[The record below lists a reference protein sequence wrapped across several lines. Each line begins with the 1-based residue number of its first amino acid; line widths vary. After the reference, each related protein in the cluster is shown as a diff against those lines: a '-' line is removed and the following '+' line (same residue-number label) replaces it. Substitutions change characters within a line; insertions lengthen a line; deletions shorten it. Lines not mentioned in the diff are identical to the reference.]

1 MKKFAFPLLTLLLAY
16 TLSAGNVFVLKST
29 GFKAPGVPELLKK
42 VLAEGEV
49 ALPPDTGKV
58 EIYAGTVNTEPF
70 ASIFKKHLPGK
81 KLEFDGYAVVVS
93 GRKVYLIG
101 NVERAVIYA
110 ANDFLEKQAGFY
122 RRVRPVDNGT
132 PGKKLS
138 LKNAAWFSNPAFE
151 LRGLAGFAY
160 KRLHPDFL
168 DWETINNYNFRP
180 FNMKENAFTMDE
192 LIRRGYA
199 IKHSG
204 HAFYYWI
211 NNDDYA
217 KHPEYFPLIK
227 GKRQKF
233 EKRNYSTKVMINV
246 GSKEVQD
253 LVVQRMFEYMEKYP
267 ETTMIS
273 MGMNDGTGWGH
284 SPEELAMDDP
294 EEYKRGIYSTRY
306 FRFCNIIAEK
316 FCKRYPNVQIFVYA
330 YLTAVQPPNLK
341 KLHPNLFIS
350 LCTYRRDYKHRINDP
365 SSSVNAYWNDL
376 ILRWKKF
383 GNPVY
388 IRDYILF
395 GGSPAFDVPL
405 LKILQQDMQYYR
417 SIGINAYHSECIVDM
432 PRPDAS
438 QEILSNYKGKGT
450 ANGRCRYYWHGMK
463 MVYHL
468 LSKILWDPYADLEQL
483 KAEYFT
489 KYYGPAAKYIAGIH
503 ALIAKRWEAD
513 PAPYIWNKYDTNFP
527 QMLFAPEDM
536 AFIEKQLKAAA
547 AAAGKSGDKLFIER
561 VRREEELF
569 NNEYRKRYSA
579 VQNTLNVVPMKGK
592 VTFDSVKKH
601 AIANKSVIDGLKTFE
616 RKSKTVTNSKFPA
629 KIYCAVQ
636 GDNLI
641 IVSDFNQKK
650 LPVSFE
656 KRENDNQVWKGNSTL
671 ELFISAGP
679 DKAGDGYY
687 QLIVTPLGN
696 YWDAQLSH
704 YTWNSN
710 ATFSARKS
718 KFKWEAMAIIPLS
731 KLGYPVNVKNFKVRM
746 NFGRSIPDTEISSWT
761 NGTFANESAF
771 GILNIA
777 R

>member
-1 MKKFAFPLLTLLLAY
+1 MRKLWLFLLLA
-16 TLSAGNVFVLKST
+16 LSFSTAVSADVFILKSAE
-29 GFKAPGVPELLKK
+29 FKYPGVLEMLKK
-42 VLAEGEV
+42 SLTDGES
-49 ALPPDTGKV
+49 ALPAGTPAV
-58 EIYAGTVNTEPF
+58 EIYAGTVKAEPF
-70 ASIFKKHLPGK
+70 ASIFKAALPGK
-81 KLEFDGYAVVVS
+81 KLEYDGYAVVVK

-101 NVERAVIYA
+101 NVERAVVYA

-122 RRVRPVDNGT
+122 RRVRPVENGT
-132 PGKKLS
+132 GGKKLE
-138 LKNAAWFSNPAFE
+138 LKDAAWFNNPAFE

-168 DWETINNYNFRP
+168 DWEMINGFNYRAFH
-180 FNMKENAFTMDE
+180 MKENFFQRDE
-192 LIRRGYA
+192 LIRRGYD

-233 EKRNYSTKVMINV
+233 EKRNYSTRVMINV

-273 MGMNDGTGWGH
+273 MGMNDGQGWGD
-284 SPEELAMDDP
+284 SPEERAMDDP
-294 EEYKRGIYSTRY
+294 EEYKRGVYSTRY

-341 KLHPNLFIS
+341 KLHPNLFVS

-383 GNPVY
+383 GNPFYV
-388 IRDYILF
+388 RDYILF
-395 GGSPAFDVPL
+395 GGSPAFDVPM
-405 LKILQQDMQYYR
+405 LKILQQDLQYYR
-417 SIGINAYHSECIVDM
+417 SIGVNGYHSECIVDM

-438 QEILSNYKGKGT
+438 AEILGNYKGKGT
-450 ANGRCRYYWHGMK
+450 AQGRCRYYWHGMK

-468 LSKILWDPYADLEQL
+468 LGKLLWDPNADLDQL
-483 KAEYFT
+483 KAEYFK
-489 KYYGPAAKYIAGIH
+489 KYYGPAAKYMENIH
-503 ALIAKRWEAD
+503 NLIAKRWEAD

-527 QMLFAPEDM
+527 QMLFAEGDLEYI
-536 AFIEKQLKAAA
+536 AKQLKSAEAAVR
-547 AAAGKSGDKLFIER
+547 KSGDKQLIQRIGWEK
-561 VRREEELF
+561 ELV
-569 NNEYRKRYSA
+569 NKEYRKRYA
-579 VQNTLNVVPMKGK
+579 AFQNILNVTAFSGK
-592 VTFDSVKKH
+592 ITPEAVKKH
-601 AIANKSVIDGLKTFE
+601 AIANKSVIDGFNTFD
-616 RKSKTVTNSKFPA
+616 RANKVISKSPYPA

-641 IVSDFNQKK
+641 VVGDFDQKNI
-650 LPVSFE
+650 PVSFE
-656 KRENDNQVWKGNSTL
+656 KRENDNQVWRGNSTM

-679 DKAGDGYY
+679 DTAGDGYY

-696 YWDAQLSH
+696 YWDAQLSRVM
-704 YTWNSN
+704 WNSGS
-710 ATFSARKS
+710 TFSATKS
-718 KFKWEAMAIIPLS
+718 KFNWQAMAIIPLS
-731 KLGYPVNVKNFKVRM
+731 KLGYPKDVKNFKVRM
-746 NFGRSIPDTEISSWT
+746 NFGRSIPGVGIASWT

-771 GILNIA
+771 GVLNIK